1 MLKALRDI
9 RSLRVLILH
18 PKDRECDEL
27 VAQVRRIGCRVEAVW
42 PPQDDIPPETNIAF
56 LLFRQDALTD
66 TLLKALADRLPLLT
80 LIGIVEFESPAVIEA
95 VVRAGAKAV
104 ITKPIRPFG
113 LLTSMIIAN
122 TLSERIKSSS
132 DRLEKM
138 QARINGLKRIEQA
151 KSILMSRKGLSE
163 QDAYDTLRERAM
175 AKRTT
180 IESISSAIIEA
191 NEFFRT

>member
-1 MLKALRDI
+1 VLKALRDI

-18 PKDRECDEL
+18 PRDRECDEL
-27 VAQVRRIGCRVEAVW
+27 MAQLRRIGCRVEAQW

-66 TLLKALADRLPLLT
+66 ALLKALADRLPLLT

-122 TLSERIKSSS
+122 TLSERIKSAS

-138 QARINGLKRIEQA
+138 QARLNGLKRIEQA
-151 KSILMSRKGLSE
+151 KSILMARKGLSE
-163 QDAYDTLRERAM
+163 QDAYDALRERAM

-191 NEFFRT
+191 NEFFRP